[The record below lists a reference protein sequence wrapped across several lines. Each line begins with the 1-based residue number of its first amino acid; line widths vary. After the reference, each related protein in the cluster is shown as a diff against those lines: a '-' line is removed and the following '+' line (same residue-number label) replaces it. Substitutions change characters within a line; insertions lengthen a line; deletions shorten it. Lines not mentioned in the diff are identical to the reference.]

1 VKTLS
6 AFPKHTLWI
15 LRLTNQKEIEKKI
28 ESMNMEIETLRDELR
43 QLNINFIQGS

>member
-1 VKTLS
+1 
-6 AFPKHTLWI
+6 
-15 LRLTNQKEIEKKI
+15 LTNQKEIEKKI